1 VGFFSMTVSSKIER
15 KAALMALDPPD
26 GAAASVV
33 KPPRPDA
40 MADTASPLVTIAIPT
55 FNRAE
60 LLEGCLGAALAQT
73 YPHFEVLV
81 SDNASADT
89 TPQLLRRFDDRRLRV
104 MRQTSNI
111 GLLPNWNA
119 CLAEARGEYI
129 VFVSD
134 DDRISP
140 NLLERC
146 VRTLSGRNDIAI
158 VATLCNIH
166 IASLRH
172 TRSPRTSRTLW
183 TGIHDGRAILREFLN
198 DRITVANCG
207 IMMKT
212 ALLRERGGFPLQLP
226 YTADVAAWAP
236 LLLCGD
242 AGLVNEACATGLLH
256 DKSQTA
262 RHSIELR
269 LEDGL
274 KAAAIIA
281 GSVDRLTS
289 NPFQRWL
296 LRRQTH
302 RCFARRSLIVLSDYR
317 MSGGSIGKVLRLVW
331 NLRSNLWSVGPIAA
345 MRFAA
350 IVLCPSALADRI
362 RRMRPHIAV

>member
-1 VGFFSMTVSSKIER
+1 
-15 KAALMALDPPD
+15 MALNLPD
-26 GAAASVV
+26 GAVPSVV
-33 KPPRPDA
+33 KPPGHED
-40 MADTASPLVTIAIPT
+40 MADIVSPLVTIAIPT

-60 LLEGCLGAALAQT
+60 LLEGCLRAALAQT
-73 YPHFEVLV
+73 YPNFEVLV
-81 SDNASADT
+81 SDNASADS
-89 TPQLLRRFDDRRLRV
+89 TPQLLQRFDDRRLRV

-119 CLAEARGEYI
+119 CLAEARGEFI

-134 DDRISP
+134 DDRVSP

-146 VRTLSGRNDIAI
+146 VSTLSGRKDIAI
-158 VATLCNIH
+158 VVTLCNLH
-166 IASLRH
+166 ISALGQ
-172 TRSPRTSRTLW
+172 TRSPRTSRTLR

-198 DRITVANCG
+198 DQITVANCG
-207 IMMKT
+207 VVMKT

-269 LEDGL
+269 LNDGF
-274 KAAAIIA
+274 KAAAIIT
-281 GSVDRLTS
+281 GSVDRIPS
-289 NPFQRWL
+289 NQFERQL

-317 MSGGSIGKVLRLVW
+317 MSGGSIGKVLRLAW
-331 NLRSNLWSVGPIAA
+331 NFRSNLWSVGPIAA
-345 MRFAA
+345 MRFAV

-362 RRMRPHIAV
+362 RRMRRHIAA